1 MGRRSACLSVVAC
14 AAAILPAVGEA
25 SSDADVAALRAEIE
39 ALKIDYAARVSALE
53 ARIDQLEVSTA
64 ATTPITAGG
73 APPSTTTDVAAPAPA
88 DVPPPAPPPAKSASA
103 FNPAIS
109 VILMGNYANLSQDPT
124 DYYIAGFVPPPE
136 GVGPGDRSFNL
147 GESEITLAASVDPYF
162 TGTLTAAISGDNEI
176 SVEEAYFRTTALSNG
191 FSIKGGQFF
200 SGLGYLNEVHAHAWD
215 FIDQPLVYQAFF
227 GGQMAQV
234 GLQAKWLAP
243 TDFFLEFGAETG
255 NGENFPGTRL
265 TRNGANGETFFAHVG
280 SDIGD
285 TLTWRGGVSW
295 VNLDAEDRS
304 FQEPNALGEEVTN
317 AFTGSSETWVAD
329 AELKWSPLDNPRR
342 QYVKLQGEYMYR
354 TEDGNLSYTGLG
366 PTLDGSYRS
375 RQSGWYLQGVYQF
388 LPRWRVGARYDSLDS
403 GDTKIGL
410 VQSGLLTWQDFPL
423 LVSATPTRTTLMVDW
438 SLSEFSR
445 LRAQYAWDDAAP
457 GLTDE
462 QFFIQY
468 IYALGAHGAHKF

>member
-1 MGRRSACLSVVAC
+1 VAC

-25 SSDADVAALRAEIE
+25 SSDADVAALRAEIA
-39 ALKIDYAARVSALE
+39 ALKTDYAARVSALE
-53 ARIDQLEVSTA
+53 ARIDQLEASSA
-64 ATTPITAGG
+64 AGPTLVAGG
-73 APPSTTTDVAAPAPA
+73 AQPPPPPDVAAAVPA
-88 DVPPPAPPPAKSASA
+88 DVPPAAPQPAKSSSA

-109 VILMGNYANLSQDPT
+109 VILTGNYANLSQDPA

-136 GVGPGDRSFNL
+136 GAGPGDRSFNL
-147 GESEITLAASVDPYF
+147 GESEITLAASIDPYF

-243 TDFFLEFGAETG
+243 TDFFLELGAETG
-255 NGENFPGTRL
+255 NGESFPGTRL
-265 TRNGANGETFFAHVG
+265 TRNGANGETLFAHVG

-295 VNLDAEDRS
+295 VNLDAVDRS
-304 FQEPNALGEEVTN
+304 FQELNALGEEVTN

-342 QYVKLQGEYMYR
+342 QYLKLQGEYMYR
-354 TEDGNLSYTGLG
+354 VEDGDMSYTGIG
-366 PTLDGSYRS
+366 PTLEGSYRS

-403 GDTKIGL
+403 GNTRIGL
-410 VQSGLLTWQDFPL
+410 IQSGLLTWQDFPML
-423 LVSATPTRTTLMVDW
+423 IPAAPTRTTLMVDW

-457 GLTDE
+457 GPTDE
-462 QFFIQY
+462 QFFLQY